1 MDRYMD
7 SYCYQAEAYDHELQ
21 RYADFDGVFSMESR
35 RTWAEC
41 MKRATSD
48 ARELA
53 EAFGLDPDTVTC
65 VYIYRIIEGLVVE
78 E

>member
-1 MDRYMD
+1 MD
-7 SYCYQAEAYDHELQ
+7 SYCYEAEAYDHESQ

-41 MKRATSD
+41 MNRATSD

-53 EAFGLDPDTVTC
+53 EAYGLDPDTVTGI
-65 VYIYRIIEGLVVE
+65 YIYMIIEGFVE
-78 E
+78 EE